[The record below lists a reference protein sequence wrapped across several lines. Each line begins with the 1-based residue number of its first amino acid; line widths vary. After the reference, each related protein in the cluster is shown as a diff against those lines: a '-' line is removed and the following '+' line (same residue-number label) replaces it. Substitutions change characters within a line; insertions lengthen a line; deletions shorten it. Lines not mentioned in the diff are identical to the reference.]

1 MKTTFDIHTIS
12 ESIGQSPLSNF
23 LNQELF
29 AEWCQINDS
38 ILPQFLPR
46 KEWEKLDEKQI
57 LQQKKEKLL
66 LLLPQDLQLWEMME
80 IIRKIDKNT
89 FKDKPEKHN
98 ERADELSELG
108 KKFEKAGLYLANYF
122 PLENNSEEAKLA
134 QDLAQQFY
142 SY

>member
-1 MKTTFDIHTIS
+1 MKTIFDIHTIS
-12 ESIGQSPLSNF
+12 ETIEQSPLSD
-23 LNQELF
+23 LASQELF

-46 KEWEKLDEKQI
+46 KEWEKLHKKQI
-57 LQQKKEKLL
+57 LQQQKEKLL

-89 FKDKPEKHN
+89 FKDKHEKHN

-108 KKFEKAGLYLANYF
+108 RKFEKAGLYLANYF
-122 PLENNSEEAKLA
+122 RLENNSEEAKLA
-134 QDLAQQFY
+134 QNLAQQFY